1 MFFTQQT
8 SVEYVESFGE
18 IFALDSA
25 AVSDVNLYA
34 VVKFLVFLPAFAAF
48 AVDVVAVMLKYCR

>member
-34 VVKFLVFLPAFAAF
+34 VVKFLFFYLLLLHLLL
-48 AVDVVAVMLKYCR
+48 MWLL